1 MRKRNAVAIESRQEK
16 ILEIIRNDGR
26 VSVKE
31 LCDTFD
37 MSIVTIRNDLSLLE
51 DKGLVIRT
59 HGGAIA
65 VKEQE
70 EGMTLP
76 FDIREERNF
85 TAKQAIGKA
94 AAELINDGEVV
105 FIDGGTTASEM
116 RHYLVGKKDVT
127 IITPSI
133 VVTYWLAVTSNL
145 NIYVLN
151 GFFKRDSYSTV
162 GIPSLDFM
170 SKWNL
175 SKAFFGAAGFT
186 PESGLSDLDAGFVE
200 QKKIIAEKAHMNIGL
215 VDSSKWGILSL
226 GSFAAPDNINMLITD
241 DSTPIESIEKTRN
254 IGIEV
259 RQVSV

>member
-1 MRKRNAVAIESRQEK
+1 MRKRNAVAIEDRQDK
-16 ILEIIRNDGR
+16 ILEIIRKEGR
-26 VSVKE
+26 ASVKE

-37 MSIVTIRNDLSLLE
+37 MSIVTIRNDLTLLE
-51 DKGLVIRT
+51 DEGLVIRT

-65 VKEQE
+65 VKEKE
-70 EGMTLP
+70 EGMILP
-76 FDIREERNF
+76 FDIREERNYA
-85 TAKQAIGKA
+85 AKQAIGRA
-94 AAELINDGEVV
+94 AAELVNDGEVI

-116 RHYLVGKKDVT
+116 RHYLADKKDVT

-133 VVTYWLAVTSNL
+133 VVTYWLAVTGNL

-151 GFFKRDSYSTV
+151 GFFKRDSYSTT
-162 GIPSLDFM
+162 GAPSLDFM

-186 PESGLSDLDAGFVE
+186 PKAGLSDLDAGFVE
-200 QKKIIAEKAHMNIGL
+200 QKKIIADKAHMNIGL

-226 GSFAAPDNINMLITD
+226 GSFADPENIDMLITD
-241 DSTPIESIEKTRN
+241 DKTSIENIEKARD

-259 RQVSV
+259 RTVTV